1 MYFPFLQAF
10 DILSNSNNYY
20 LHVYQYGWFRYIFL
34 RLPLNYNLSKFWFSE
49 QHLQEIGNLQFYTV
63 YERVEKKIKG
73 SKFTDI
79 QLHGIAYFY

>member
-1 MYFPFLQAF
+1 MQAF
-10 DILSNSNNYY
+10 DILSNSNNYC

-49 QHLQEIGNLQFYTV
+49 QHLQEIGNLVLYCI
-63 YERVEKKIKG
+63 RKSRKKIKG

-79 QLHGIAYFY
+79 QLHGIAY

>member
-1 MYFPFLQAF
+1 MYITSP
-10 DILSNSNNYY
+10 
-20 LHVYQYGWFRYIFL
+20 YQYGWFRYIFL
-34 RLPLNYNLSKFWFSE
+34 RLPLNYNLSKLWFSE

-79 QLHGIAYFY
+79 QLHGIAY